1 MTPGKTMQRVIGI
14 LMLVVGIAGIALV
27 ILGAILGARAMGQLA
42 TDVREALPQVIETL
56 DTVQATLVQVKTTL
70 GTLTAGLGTLSGTL
84 TNASQVIESTGALAE
99 QIVQTVGQ
107 DVPDR
112 IDEVQSVLVDV
123 GHAAETIDDA
133 LSTLSKLSFG
143 LLDINITEGVP
154 LAKPVNELGTS
165 LSNLSRDVQ
174 NVESS
179 LSSFAQAAKP
189 LGQDLK
195 TLSRDLTT
203 LSVDLEGFAP
213 LIDSYIATV
222 DDVREGVRQAG
233 AEIDRLERTL
243 KTIIWI
249 GALWIGLLHVTPL
262 YLGWELVS
270 GQRNEP
276 ATSSA
281 EYKAA

>member
-1 MTPGKTMQRVIGI
+1 MEPGKTTQRVIGI
-14 LMLVVGIAGIALV
+14 LLLVVGIAGIVLV
-27 ILGAILGARAMGQLA
+27 VLGAISGARALGHLA
-42 TDVREALPQVIETL
+42 TGVREALPQVVEIL
-56 DTVQATLVQVKTTL
+56 DTVQATLIQVKTTL
-70 GTLTAGLGTLSGTL
+70 GTLTEGLGTLSGTL
-84 TNASQVIESTGALAE
+84 ANASQVIESTGALAE

-123 GHAAETIDDA
+123 GRAAETIDNA
-133 LSTLSKLSFG
+133 LSALSKLSFG
-143 LLDINITEGVP
+143 MLDINIADGVP

-189 LGQDLK
+189 IGQDLK

-203 LSVDLEGFAP
+203 LSADLEGFVP
-213 LIDSYIATV
+213 LIDSYMTAV
-222 DDVREGVRQAG
+222 DGVREDVGQAG

-243 KTIIWI
+243 KTILWI
-249 GALWIGLLHVTPL
+249 GALWIGLLHITPL

-270 GQRNEP
+270 GHRDERAASQDF
-276 ATSSA
+276 
-281 EYKAA
+281 KAA